1 MPFAKNQL
9 RKLGR
14 YRWLVPR
21 SAKPGMH
28 TDALIYADEHLLE
41 QILGDLSIEQAMN
54 VACLPGIVGRS
65 LAMPDIHQ
73 GYGFP
78 IGGVAATDFRGGVIS
93 PGGVGFDINCGV
105 RLLASHIHRDAAAPQ
120 MRELVNQLFRDVPSG
135 TGSKG
140 TVPCS
145 FDELDDVLQRGAA
158 AIVERGFG
166 EPADLEFCEESGTM
180 RGANAGKVS
189 DRAKQRGRTQ
199 IGTLGSGNH
208 FLEVQY
214 VEKIFEPEIAR
225 AFGLELDQVVVLIH
239 CGSRGLGHQVCTD
252 FLKVMNEAMP
262 RYSIS
267 LPDRQLACVPLR
279 SPEAKDYLGAMAAS
293 ANFAWANRQA
303 ITHFTRGALRRIFGD
318 STSLRVVYDVAH
330 NIAKH
335 ERHHIANFED
345 LNVAPRSS
353 ARHSGDEHSTP
364 WAEERKSELD
374 GGSRSLGSRSF
385 SSDISSVPSSGLLT
399 PEATALR
406 DVGHASSVR
415 DEGHA
420 SSVREVVVHRKGAT
434 RSFPAGSPELPAAYK
449 DAGQPVLIPGS
460 MGTASYVLVGTE
472 RAMQETFGTVCHGAG
487 RAMSRTA
494 AKKGRDARIETK
506 KLEDQ
511 GIILRAETRD
521 GILEEIPEAY
531 KDIDAVVDVVHN
543 AGLARKVARLRP
555 LGVIKG

>member
-1 MPFAKNQL
+1 MQKRDL
-9 RKLGR
+9 TKLDR

-21 SAKPGMH
+21 SAKAGMRA
-28 TDALIYADEHLLE
+28 DALIYADEQLLE

-54 VACLPGIVGRS
+54 VAFLPGIVGRS

-78 IGGVAATDFRGGVIS
+78 IGGVAATDFHHGVIS

-105 RLLASHIHRDAAAPQ
+105 RLLATSLDRETVTLKLRD
-120 MRELVNQLFRDVPSG
+120 LVNQLFRDVPSG

-140 TVPCS
+140 TVSCS
-145 FDELDDVLQRGAA
+145 FKELDDVLERGAT

-166 EPADLEFCEESGTM
+166 EPGDLEFCEESGTM
-180 RGANAGKVS
+180 KGATPSKVS
-189 DRAKQRGRTQ
+189 DRAKVRGRTQ

-214 VEKIFEPEIAR
+214 VEKILEPEVGEQ
-225 AFGLELDQVVVLIH
+225 FGLQVEQVVVLIH

-262 RYSIS
+262 RYEIS
-267 LPDRQLACVPLR
+267 LPDRQLACVPLK
-279 SPEAKDYLGAMAAS
+279 SPEAKDYLGAMAAA

-303 ITHFTRGALRRIFGD
+303 ITHFTRGAFRRLFGD
-318 STSLRVVYDVAH
+318 GTQIRVLYDVAH
-330 NIAKH
+330 NIAKRETH
-335 ERHHIANFED
+335 RVGE
-345 LNVAPRSS
+345 
-353 ARHSGDEHSTP
+353 
-364 WAEERKSELD
+364 
-374 GGSRSLGSRSF
+374 
-385 SSDISSVPSSGLLT
+385 SD
-399 PEATALR
+399 R
-406 DVGHASSVR
+406 DVM
-415 DEGHA
+415 
-420 SSVREVVVHRKGAT
+420 VHRKGAT
-434 RSFPAGSPELPAAYK
+434 RSFPAGSRGIPAAYESV
-449 DAGQPVLIPGS
+449 GQPVLIPGS
-460 MGTASYVLVGTE
+460 MGTASYVMVGTD
-472 RAMQETFGTVCHGAG
+472 RAMEETFGTVCHGAG

-494 AKKGRDARIETK
+494 AKRGRDARVETK

-555 LGVIKG
+555 MGVVKG

>member
-1 MPFAKNQL
+1 MSPEAETMAMQKNQL
-9 RKLGR
+9 RKLDR

-21 SAKPGMH
+21 STKEGMR

-54 VACLPGIVGRS
+54 VAFLPGIVGRS

-78 IGGVAATDFRGGVIS
+78 IGGVAATDFHRGVIS

-105 RLLASHIHRDAAAPQ
+105 RLLASTLQRDEVTPKL
-120 MRELVNQLFRDVPSG
+120 RELVNQLFRDVPSG
-135 TGSKG
+135 TGSEG

-145 FDELDDVLQRGAA
+145 FRELDDVLERGAA
-158 AIVERGFG
+158 WVVERGYG

-180 RGANAGKVS
+180 PGASAAKVS

-199 IGTLGSGNH
+199 VGTLGSGNH

-214 VEKIFEPEIAR
+214 VEKILEPEIAEC
-225 AFGLELDQVVVLIH
+225 FGLHLNQVVVLIH

-267 LPDRQLACVPLR
+267 LPDRQLACVPMK
-279 SPEAKDYLGAMAAS
+279 SKEARDYFAAMAAA

-303 ITHFTRGALRRIFGD
+303 ITHFTRGAFRRVFGD
-318 STSLRVVYDVAH
+318 DAALRVVYDVAH
-330 NIAKH
+330 NMAKR
-335 ERHHIANFED
+335 ERHR
-345 LNVAPRSS
+345 V
-353 ARHSGDEHSTP
+353 G
-364 WAEERKSELD
+364 
-374 GGSRSLGSRSF
+374 
-385 SSDISSVPSSGLLT
+385 
-399 PEATALR
+399 EA
-406 DVGHASSVR
+406 DV
-415 DEGHA
+415 D
-420 SSVREVVVHRKGAT
+420 VVVHRKGAT
-434 RSFPAGSPELPAAYK
+434 RSFPAGSAELPDAYK
-449 DAGQPVLIPGS
+449 NAGQPVLIPGS

-472 RAMQETFGTVCHGAG
+472 RAMEETFGTVCHGAG

-494 AKKGRDARIETK
+494 AKRGRDARVETK

-555 LGVIKG
+555 MGVVKG

>member
-1 MPFAKNQL
+1 MSMQKNQL
-9 RKLGR
+9 RKLDR

-21 SAKPGMH
+21 STRPGMH
-28 TDALIYADEHLLE
+28 TDALIYADEQLLE
-41 QILGDLSIEQAMN
+41 KILGDLSIEQAMN

-78 IGGVAATDFRGGVIS
+78 IGGVAATDFHHGVIS

-105 RLLASHIHRDAAAPQ
+105 RLLGSTLDRDEVTPKL
-120 MRELVNQLFRDVPSG
+120 RELVNQLFRDVPSG
-135 TGSKG
+135 TGSEG

-145 FDELDDVLQRGAA
+145 FAELDDVLERGAA
-158 AIVERGFG
+158 WVVERGFG
-166 EPADLEFCEESGTM
+166 EPADLEFCEESGAM
-180 RGANAGKVS
+180 RGADAGKVS

-214 VEKIFEPEIAR
+214 VEKILEPEIAE
-225 AFGLELDQVVVLIH
+225 AFGLHVNQVVVLIH

-279 SPEAKDYLGAMAAS
+279 SPEAKEYLAAMAAA

-303 ITHFTRGALRRIFGD
+303 ITHFTRGAFRKIFGD
-318 STSLRVVYDVAH
+318 GAHLRVVYDVAH
-330 NIAKH
+330 NMAKR
-335 ERHHIANFED
+335 ERHR
-345 LNVAPRSS
+345 V
-353 ARHSGDEHSTP
+353 
-364 WAEERKSELD
+364 
-374 GGSRSLGSRSF
+374 
-385 SSDISSVPSSGLLT
+385 
-399 PEATALR
+399 
-406 DVGHASSVR
+406 
-415 DEGHA
+415 EGKE
-420 SSVREVVVHRKGAT
+420 REVVVHRKGAT

-460 MGTASYVLVGTE
+460 MGTASWVLVGTD
-472 RAMQETFGTVCHGAG
+472 RAMEETFGTVCHGAG

-494 AKKGRDARIETK
+494 AKRGRDVRTETK
-506 KLEDQ
+506 KLEDL
-511 GIILRAETRD
+511 GIILRSETRD

-531 KDIDAVVDVVHN
+531 KDVDVVVDVVHN

-555 LGVIKG
+555 MGVIKG

>member
-1 MPFAKNQL
+1 MQKNQL
-9 RKLGR
+9 RKLDR

-21 SAKPGMH
+21 STRPGMH
-28 TDALIYADEHLLE
+28 TDALIYADEQLLE
-41 QILGDLSIEQAMN
+41 KILGDLSIEQAMN

-78 IGGVAATDFRGGVIS
+78 IGGVAATDFHHGVIS

-105 RLLASHIHRDAAAPQ
+105 RLLGSTLDRSEVTPKL
-120 MRELVNQLFRDVPSG
+120 RELVNQLFRDVPSG
-135 TGSKG
+135 TGSEG

-145 FDELDDVLQRGAA
+145 FADLDDVLERGAVWV
-158 AIVERGFG
+158 VERGFG
-166 EPADLEFCEESGTM
+166 EAADLEFCEESGAM
-180 RGANAGKVS
+180 RGADAGKVS
-189 DRAKQRGRTQ
+189 NRAKQRGRTQ

-214 VEKIFEPEIAR
+214 VEKILEPEIAE
-225 AFGLELDQVVVLIH
+225 AFGLHVSQVVVLIH

-279 SPEAKDYLGAMAAS
+279 SPEAKEYLAAMAAA

-303 ITHFTRGALRRIFGD
+303 ITHFTRGAFRRIFGEGAH
-318 STSLRVVYDVAH
+318 LRVVYDVAH
-330 NIAKH
+330 NMAKR
-335 ERHHIANFED
+335 ERHRVE
-345 LNVAPRSS
+345 
-353 ARHSGDEHSTP
+353 G
-364 WAEERKSELD
+364 EE
-374 GGSRSLGSRSF
+374 
-385 SSDISSVPSSGLLT
+385 
-399 PEATALR
+399 
-406 DVGHASSVR
+406 
-415 DEGHA
+415 
-420 SSVREVVVHRKGAT
+420 REVVVHRKGAT
-434 RSFPAGSPELPAAYK
+434 RSFPAGSPELPTAYK

-460 MGTASYVLVGTE
+460 MGTASWVLVGTD
-472 RAMQETFGTVCHGAG
+472 RAMEETFGTVCHGAG

-494 AKKGRDARIETK
+494 AKRGRDVRTETK
-506 KLEDQ
+506 KLEDL
-511 GIILRAETRD
+511 GIILRSETRD

-531 KDIDAVVDVVHN
+531 KDVDVVVDVVHN

-555 LGVIKG
+555 MGVIKR

>member
-1 MPFAKNQL
+1 MQKNQL
-9 RKLGR
+9 RKLDR

-21 SAKPGMH
+21 STRPDMH
-28 TDALIYADEHLLE
+28 TDALIYADEQLLE
-41 QILGDLSIEQAMN
+41 NILGDSSIEQAMN

-78 IGGVAATDFRGGVIS
+78 IGGVAATEFHHGVIS

-105 RLLASHIHRDAAAPQ
+105 RLLGSTLERDEVTPKL
-120 MRELVNQLFRDVPSG
+120 RELVNQLFRDVPSG
-135 TGSKG
+135 AGSQG
-140 TVPCS
+140 TVPYS
-145 FDELDDVLQRGAA
+145 FDDLSLVLERGAA
-158 AIVERGFG
+158 WVLERGFG
-166 EPADLEFCEESGTM
+166 EPEDLEFCEESGAM
-180 RGANAGKVS
+180 RGADVRKVS

-214 VEKIFEPEIAR
+214 VEKILEPEIAA
-225 AFGLELDQVVVLIH
+225 AFGLHVNQVVVLIH

-252 FLKVMNEAMP
+252 FLTVMSEAMP

-279 SPEAKDYLGAMAAS
+279 SPEAKEYFAAMAAA

-303 ITHFTRGALRRIFGD
+303 ITHFTRGAFRRIFGD
-318 STSLRVVYDVAH
+318 GAHLRVVYDVAH
-330 NIAKH
+330 NIAKR
-335 ERHHIANFED
+335 EHH
-345 LNVAPRSS
+345 RM
-353 ARHSGDEHSTP
+353 GG
-364 WAEERKSELD
+364 EER
-374 GGSRSLGSRSF
+374 
-385 SSDISSVPSSGLLT
+385 
-399 PEATALR
+399 
-406 DVGHASSVR
+406 
-415 DEGHA
+415 
-420 SSVREVVVHRKGAT
+420 EVIVHRKGAT

-460 MGTASYVLVGTE
+460 MGTASWVLVGTD
-472 RAMQETFGTVCHGAG
+472 RAMEETFGTVCHGAG

-494 AKKGRDARIETK
+494 AKRGRDVRTETK
-506 KLEDQ
+506 KLEDL
-511 GIILRAETRD
+511 GIILRSATRD

-531 KDIDAVVDVVHN
+531 KDVDAVVDVVHN

-555 LGVIKG
+555 MGVVKG

>member
-1 MPFAKNQL
+1 MCLWLIFFPPRYNRPVPIAKNQL
-9 RKLGR
+9 QRLDR

-21 SAKPGMH
+21 STRPGMH
-28 TDALIYADEHLLE
+28 ADALIYADEHLLE

-78 IGGVAATDFRGGVIS
+78 IGGVAATDANGGVVS

-105 RLLASHIHRDAAAPQ
+105 RLLASNLNRETAIPK
-120 MRELVNQLFRDVPSG
+120 MRELINQIFRDVPSG
-135 TGSKG
+135 RGSKG
-140 TVPCS
+140 PVTCDS
-145 FDELDDVLQRGAA
+145 KQLDDVLERGAA

-180 RGANAGKVS
+180 DGARASKVS
-189 DRAKQRGRTQ
+189 DRAKARGRTQ

-214 VEKIFEPEIAR
+214 VEKIFEPEIAQV
-225 AFGLELDQVVVLIH
+225 FGVSLEQVVVLIH

-252 FLKVMNEAMP
+252 SLQVMNEAMP

-267 LPDRQLACVPLR
+267 LPDRQLACVPIR
-279 SPEAKDYLGAMAAS
+279 SPEAKDYLAAMAAS

-303 ITHFTRGALRRIFGD
+303 ITHFTRGVFRRIFGEG
-318 STSLRVVYDVAH
+318 TTLRVVYDVAH
-330 NIAKH
+330 NIAKR
-335 ERHHIANFED
+335 ERHRIPAD
-345 LNVAPRSS
+345 LA
-353 ARHSGDEHSTP
+353 G
-364 WAEERKSELD
+364 AESELD
-374 GGSRSLGSRSF
+374 DAR
-385 SSDISSVPSSGLLT
+385 
-399 PEATALR
+399 AKLR
-406 DVGHASSVR
+406 D
-415 DEGHA
+415 
-420 SSVREVVVHRKGAT
+420 VVVHRKGAT

-449 DAGQPVLIPGS
+449 EAGQPVLIPGS
-460 MGTASYVLVGTE
+460 MGTASYVLVGTQ
-472 RAMQETFGTVCHGAG
+472 RAMDETFGTVCHGAG

-494 AKKGRDARIETK
+494 AKKGRDARVETK
-506 KLEDQ
+506 KLEEM

-521 GILEEIPEAY
+521 GILEEVPEAY

-555 LGVIKG
+555 LGVVKG